1 MHLEFQERMA
11 SSSQGR
17 RAWPCDQQSGQ
28 KKRCKM
34 PSCRRKHASV
44 AIKKQNLQQ
53 IRSTNLRQRCIQ
65 PRLFLKW
72 RGNIGSGRS
81 HCDLA
86 RNSVALDTV
95 FRFGRLAGLRR
106 HTGESFLGFSHDNWK
121 EASRAVVRGRG
132 QKSGRPEGLA
142 MFRGR
147 PPTIHDIRRGSGPK
161 IDPQSLLKQKTSRTV
176 RLHRHADRTKGP
188 GVHLSI
194 TYYLRRRAQRYF
206 ARTLRQYRQNRGR
219 ARRSLRHVQR
229 FRGRMGLG

>member
-1 MHLEFQERMA
+1 MLLHLQERMA
-11 SSSQGR
+11 ACPQGR
-17 RAWPCDQQSGQ
+17 RAMPRDKQSGQ
-28 KKRCKM
+28 KKRRKVSSCKRLHE
-34 PSCRRKHASV
+34 SL
-44 AIKKQNLQQ
+44 AIKKQDIQQ
-53 IRSTNLRQRCIQ
+53 ICSTALGQRRIQ
-65 PRLFLKW
+65 PRLSLKW

-106 HTGESFLGFSHDNWK
+106 HTGEAFLGFSHDNWK

-147 PPTIHDIRRGSGPK
+147 PSIHDIRRGSGPK

-176 RLHRHADRTKGP
+176 RLHRHANRTKGP

-206 ARTLRQYRQNRGR
+206 SRTLRQYRQNRRR
-219 ARRSLRHVQR
+219 ARRSLRDVQR